1 MQKKNIRHFTKST
14 RYACH
19 ICILKLS
26 NELNGILLIALNQ
39 TSVRLSFRKQK
50 KKIRV
55 DIDYDFRRRLT
66 LNLVKFNARKKTA
79 MKTIHERI
87 IAPSWSTPRL
97 RFPLMHIFR
106 RIVNATEVKENSHT
120 FLLYIAWVNLSCAFV
135 TGRLR
140 GIEIGLR
147 TKINSNLVYDQLCWK
162 LYWPV
167 CFSYRNNLVIG
178 NKCSKNLFAFFFN
191 SCTIKSCKSQNIDTI
206 WFIRK
211 SKCSC
216 TLKYVSKDLKNKR
229 FIA

>member
-1 MQKKNIRHFTKST
+1 MQKKKYKTFHQEHKIRLP
-14 RYACH
+14 YMH
-19 ICILKLS
+19 IEIV
-26 NELNGILLIALNQ
+26 ERINGILLIALNQ

-147 TKINSNLVYDQLCWK
+147 TKINFNLVYDQLCWK

-178 NKCSKNLFAFFFN
+178 NKCSKNLFAFFF
-191 SCTIKSCKSQNIDTI
+191 
-206 WFIRK
+206 
-211 SKCSC
+211 
-216 TLKYVSKDLKNKR
+216 
-229 FIA
+229 